1 MKCPEALAQ
10 GRAGGALGAGAG
22 GAGIAQK
29 CVEVKA
35 AVNNEAGKVLEGAGV
50 FGRVDELQSG
60 MSAPVCVHKA
70 AGEEAGKPAHW
81 DAGAAPGCP
90 AAAAQFGTAARLS
103 RERSAEW
110 PPRRGALPPCRCS
123 ATVRTARTTRA
134 SSR

>member
-35 AVNNEAGKVLEGAGV
+35 AVNNVAGKVLEGAGV

-60 MSAPVCVHKA
+60 MSASRSASTRPQERRPESQRTGTPAPLRA
-70 AGEEAGKPAHW
+70 APQRQHSSERQHACPGSVRRSGLRGVAPSPL
-81 DAGAAPGCP
+81 AGA
-90 AAAAQFGTAARLS
+90 R
-103 RERSAEW
+103 
-110 PPRRGALPPCRCS
+110 
-123 ATVRTARTTRA
+123 
-134 SSR
+134 